1 MTPLLVARQS
11 QAFREENTQHMDN
24 EHETPEWL
32 REPGLAGRSRP
43 TGKGGPESLPL
54 SGQSSDSRFNLR
66 QKVVQGQAE
75 PVESD
80 ERELTTLAAL
90 DKLLPHLGLGS
101 YRPRL
106 EWQEQSLTG
115 KQTEFLKGIG
125 IDPAGINRGL
135 GAKILD
141 YFRSRREHGLASFKQ
156 LKALIGLD
164 VPGAESI
171 DFETAKRLLG
181 ENYHQQ
187 QRGGPS
193 L

>member
-1 MTPLLVARQS
+1 
-11 QAFREENTQHMDN
+11 
-24 EHETPEWL
+24 
-32 REPGLAGRSRP
+32 
-43 TGKGGPESLPL
+43 LPL

-66 QKVVQGQAE
+66 QKVVEGQAE

-80 ERELTTLAAL
+80 GRKLTTLAAL
-90 DKLLPHLGLGS
+90 DKLLPHLGFGS

-125 IDPAGINRGL
+125 IAPNGISRGL

-141 YFRSRREHGLASFKQ
+141 YFRSRRERGLASFKQ

-164 VPGAESI
+164 IAGAELI
-171 DFETAKRLLG
+171 DFDSAKRLLG
-181 ENYHQQ
+181 EKYAQ
-187 QRGGPS
+187 QRGGPRR
-193 L
+193 